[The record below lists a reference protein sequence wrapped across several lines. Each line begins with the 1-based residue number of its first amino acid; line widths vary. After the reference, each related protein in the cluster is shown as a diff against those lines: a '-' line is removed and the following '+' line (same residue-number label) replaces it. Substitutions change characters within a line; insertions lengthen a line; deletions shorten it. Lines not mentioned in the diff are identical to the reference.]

1 MGRHNFFVF
10 PRQELTFDPP
20 AHEFL
25 CQTTSMDFLAKYQ
38 FDFNTC
44 IHEGASFLLFMFDP
58 EEKKSLAIKF
68 GIVPEEF
75 TYLNN
80 PRNILFVQTTR
91 GRGK

>member
-1 MGRHNFFVF
+1 VGRHNFFVF

-44 IHEGASFLLFMFDP
+44 IHEGASFLLFTFDP
-58 EEKKSLAIKF
+58 EEER
-68 GIVPEEF
+68 V
-75 TYLNN
+75 
-80 PRNILFVQTTR
+80 
-91 GRGK
+91 